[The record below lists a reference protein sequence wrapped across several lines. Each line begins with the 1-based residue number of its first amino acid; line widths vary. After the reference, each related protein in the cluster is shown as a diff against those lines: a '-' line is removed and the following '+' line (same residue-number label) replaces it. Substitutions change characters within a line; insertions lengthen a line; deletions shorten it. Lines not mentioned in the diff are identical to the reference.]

1 MCFMTWKPHVFSED
15 SSGYWNMNSGLLRR
29 GTMNQL
35 VYGSSNS
42 FGRMSIMPLEETNW
56 EGGEG
61 IIDHNN
67 PITLH
72 NNTRRSTDW
81 FKCLSRWYADEFWC
95 LSVCP
100 SVGQLIA
107 YRIKYSS
114 WLLHRVE
121 TRLHYTSQ
129 QVLWGS
135 VGVRVGGSENLG
147 VCGSDSLR
155 IWGSKCLSV
164 WGSEGLWSD
173 SLSAWYSEGLRV
185 WGSESLR
192 VWCSKGLSVW
202 GSESLGIW
210 GSEGLRLWGSES
222 LKVWEYEVLR
232 VWGSEGMKFWESESM
247 RVWGYEVLRAWESEG
262 LRVWGSEGMRF
273 WESESLRVWGYEG
286 LRVWRSEGLRVW
298 GSESLTVWGYEG
310 LRVWGSEGM
319 RVWGSEGLSFWET
332 EGMRV
337 WGYEGLRV
345 WMSEGMRFCESDGLR
360 VWGSE
365 GLSVWGYEV
374 LRVWGTEG
382 MRVWGYEVMRFWRW
396 LPPKK
401 HAYRRTRRH
410 CAFMA
415 NPHVGH
421 RTSCLPTTLILSLLA
436 FLLHTLYRIR
446 EKDSPHARGV
456 NRDNQL
462 LRRFPGLARFVLLVG
477 AVQSGTQWRE
487 RFKSVTVTTW
497 NWDRGNFI
505 SRLVRNIHRLFG
517 KQVPSAHVSRASS
530 RLSLCACAVTSSI
543 NWEATDAIS
552 WNSCYVYVC
561 SCALNMFKTIEGAA
575 DCEIGL

>member
-192 VWCSKGLSVW
+192 VWG
-202 GSESLGIW
+202 
-210 GSEGLRLWGSES
+210 
-222 LKVWEYEVLR
+222 YEVLR
-232 VWGSEGMKFWESESM
+232 VWGSDVLRVWVYEVLRVWESEGL
-247 RVWGYEVLRAWESEG
+247 RVWGYEVLRVWRSESMRFWESEDLRVWSSES

-273 WESESLRVWGYEG
+273 WEPESLRVWEYEGLRVWGSESLRVWGYEG
-286 LRVWRSEGLRVW
+286 LRVWGSEGMN
-298 GSESLTVWGYEG
+298 VWGYEV
-310 LRVWGSEGM
+310 LWVWRSEGM
-319 RVWGSEGLSFWET
+319 RVWGSE
-332 EGMRV
+332 
-337 WGYEGLRV
+337 
-345 WMSEGMRFCESDGLR
+345 CLR
-360 VWGSE
+360 VWGFES
-365 GLSVWGYEV
+365 LRDWGYEV